1 LIPVVRKT
9 TAKGCTPVDEM
20 DYNVQPMK
28 TCSRAEPADLR
39 TSKGFF
45 EKNIIVEI
53 CIVLAIVLVL
63 FFGLRLL
70 VQSYR
75 VEGISMED
83 SFQNKD
89 FLLVNKF
96 LYHFRDPRR
105 GEVIIFH
112 PPEIAFSQSPYVKR
126 IVGLPGDTVEIRD
139 NRVYIQTK
147 DGEILEDPWNT
158 PWLNGTRSW
167 TVPEDEYFVMGDNR
181 DTGKSSDSREWG
193 TVPKE
198 DIIGKVSLRYF
209 PLGSISLCPG
219 YKTTTVG

>member
-1 LIPVVRKT
+1 
-9 TAKGCTPVDEM
+9 
-20 DYNVQPMK
+20 MK
-28 TCSRAEPADLR
+28 TCSLAEPADIR

-45 EKNIIVEI
+45 KKNIIVEI

-75 VEGISMED
+75 VEGISMEA

-89 FLLVNKF
+89 FLLVNKV

-112 PPEIAFSQSPYVKR
+112 PPELAFSQTPYVKR
-126 IVGLPGDTVEIRD
+126 IIGLPGETVEIKD
-139 NRVYIQTK
+139 NRVYIHTK
-147 DGEILEDPWNT
+147 DGEILEDPTAT
-158 PWLNGTRSW
+158 PWTSGTHSW
-167 TVPEDEYFVMGDNR
+167 TIPEDEYFVMGDNR
-181 DTGKSSDSREWG
+181 NPNMSSDSREWG
-193 TVPKE
+193 YVPKK
-198 DIIGKVSLRYF
+198 DIIGKVSFRYF